1 MRTSIAAIFGV
12 LAITV
17 ATGANAD
24 EARRLVPDSS
34 VTLRVVERHGEELVV
49 EVTNPTADIASFNR
63 VGLYFVPV
71 GPPEDS
77 PQRLGVV
84 EGDQVAR
91 LAPHETLR
99 VDLTTYCLDEHRGA
113 PKEKTQYA
121 LASRRM
127 PTDLANAL
135 AGAAHGGR
143 DVQRAVW
150 SVRAQ
155 SHTPLIGDSRSDT
168 TTPQPRTRTT
178 DDNRNAQIDAD

>member
-1 MRTSIAAIFGV
+1 MRKSIVAFFGV
-12 LAITV
+12 LALTV
-17 ATGANAD
+17 STSANAD
-24 EARRLVPDSS
+24 EARRLVPDSP
-34 VTLRVVERHGEELVV
+34 VTLRIVERQGEEFTV

-84 EGDQVAR
+84 EGDQITR

-99 VDLTTYCLDEHRGA
+99 VDLTTYCLDEHRSSPQ
-113 PKEKTQYA
+113 PKTGYV

-127 PTDLANAL
+127 PTDLSNAL
-135 AGAAHGGR
+135 AGAAHGRR

-155 SHTPLIGDSRSDT
+155 DPTKLIGDSPRDATRS
-168 TTPQPRTRTT
+168 PTRVV
-178 DDNRNAQIDAD
+178 DGNQNARIVVE

>member
-1 MRTSIAAIFGV
+1 MGKSIVAFFGV
-12 LAITV
+12 VALLTV
-17 ATGANAD
+17 SAGANAD
-24 EARRLVPDSS
+24 EARRLVPDSP
-34 VTLRVVERHGEELVV
+34 VTLRIVERHGEEFSV
-49 EVTNPTADIASFNR
+49 EVTNPTTDVASFNR

-84 EGDQVAR
+84 EGDQITR

-99 VDLTTYCLDEHRGA
+99 VDLTTYCLDEHRGS
-113 PKEKTQYA
+113 PKEKTSYV

-150 SVRAQ
+150 NVRAH
-155 SHTPLIGDSRSDT
+155 SPTKLIGDSPRDATRST
-168 TTPQPRTRTT
+168 TRAVDGNQ
-178 DDNRNAQIDAD
+178 NARAVVE